1 MTEPK
6 SEQAVDPADAGEPNE
21 LEQLR
26 VRLAAAEQKAADA
39 WDRHLRSAADLEN
52 VRRRTERDAA
62 MGQKYALERIL
73 GELLQVNDSLEQGLR
88 AAAAGKPD
96 AKALGEGMQLTQRQ
110 LWATL
115 ERFGVSVIDPAG
127 KPFDPAVHEAVS
139 MVESADVPANQV
151 ISVMQKGYKLH
162 DRLLRPAMV
171 VVAKAATT
179 TEAKG

>member
-6 SEQAVDPADAGEPNE
+6 SEQAVDPADAGAPDE

-26 VRLAAAEQKAADA
+26 ARLAAAEQKAAEA

-73 GELLQVNDSLEQGLR
+73 GEIIQVNDSLEQGLR
-88 AAAAGKPD
+88 AAAGGKPD
-96 AKALGEGMQLTQRQ
+96 AKGLAEGLQLTQRQ
-110 LWATL
+110 LWAVM
-115 ERFGVSVIDPAG
+115 ERNGVSVIDPVG
-127 KPFDPAVHEAVS
+127 KPFDPALHEAVS
-139 MVESADVPANQV
+139 TIEAADVPPNQV
-151 ISVMQKGYKLH
+151 IAVMQKGYKLH

-171 VVAKAATT
+171 VVAKATT
-179 TEAKG
+179 TEARG